1 MEQQERTFRIGPIRP
16 PSEANSL
23 LLQVTNGCTWNKC
36 KFCQLYRHTK
46 FKAYSADSIKADIDN
61 IAYQA
66 DIIRR
71 YQTPL
76 GAWDID
82 GLNQELGQ
90 IPSEEE
96 RQCFYMVANW
106 LVGGGENVFLQD
118 GNTTALS
125 SGRLSDVLV
134 YLKQAFPGIKRITSY
149 GRAENL
155 SRVSAEEYAELKEA
169 GLDRIHSGFE
179 TGSDAV
185 LQKINKGVTAAQ
197 QIEAGQK
204 LKSAGF
210 TLSVTAINGLAG
222 SNGDW
227 QAHAKDTAAALN
239 AMRPDFIALLTL
251 RIYTGT
257 PMAEWIERGELVMPT
272 PMELIRESKLFL
284 EHIDCPG
291 AVFRS
296 NHASN
301 YLDLRGTLNQDA
313 LQRSK
318 ARRLS
323 F

>member
-1 MEQQERTFRIGPIRP
+1 MLHYSGAVYRP
-16 PSEANSL
+16 PSEAHSL
-23 LLQVTNGCTWNKC
+23 IIQVTVGCSHNKC
-36 KFCQLYRHTK
+36 AFCNMY
-46 FKAYSADSIKADIDN
+46 KAKQFAITPEEQVLSDLRWAREQYAHVERFFLADGDALI
-61 IAYQA
+61 
-66 DIIRR
+66 
-71 YQTPL
+71 L
-76 GAWDID
+76 
-82 GLNQELGQ
+82 
-90 IPSEEE
+90 PSERLLGILHTIRELFPECRRISTYASPKSILKKTPEE
-96 RQCFYMVANW
+96 
-106 LVGGGENVFLQD
+106 LS
-118 GNTTALS
+118 AL
-125 SGRLSDVLV
+125 
-134 YLKQAFPGIKRITSY
+134 
-149 GRAENL
+149 RA
-155 SRVSAEEYAELKEA
+155 A
-169 GLDRIHSGFE
+169 GLEFAYLGLESGN
-179 TGSDAV
+179 DA
-185 LQKINKGVTAAQ
+185 LLKKISKGVTAAQ

-301 YLDLRGTLNQDA
+301 YLALAGTLNEDRARLIRQCEDA
-313 LQRSK
+313 LAGNAPLRK
-318 ARRLS
+318 YVELGR
-323 F
+323 

>member
-1 MEQQERTFRIGPIRP
+1 MLHYSGAVYRP
-16 PSEANSL
+16 PSEAHSL
-23 LLQVTNGCTWNKC
+23 IIQVTVGCSHNKC
-36 KFCQLYRHTK
+36 AFCNMY
-46 FKAYSADSIKADIDN
+46 KAKQFAI
-61 IAYQA
+61 
-66 DIIRR
+66 
-71 YQTPL
+71 TP
-76 GAWDID
+76 
-82 GLNQELGQ
+82 
-90 IPSEEE
+90 EE
-96 RQCFYMVANW
+96 QV
-106 LVGGGENVFLQD
+106 
-118 GNTTALS
+118 
-125 SGRLSDVLV
+125 LSDLRWAREQYAHVERFFLADGDALILPTERLLGILRTIRELFPECRRIST
-134 YLKQAFPGIKRITSY
+134 YASPKSILKKMPEELAAL
-149 GRAENL
+149 RA
-155 SRVSAEEYAELKEA
+155 A
-169 GLDRIHSGFE
+169 GLEFAYLGLESGN
-179 TGSDAV
+179 DA
-185 LQKINKGVTAAQ
+185 LLKKINKGVTAAQ

-301 YLDLRGTLNQDA
+301 YLALAGTLNEDRARLIRQCEDA
-313 LQRSK
+313 LAGNAPLRK
-318 ARRLS
+318 YVELGR
-323 F
+323 